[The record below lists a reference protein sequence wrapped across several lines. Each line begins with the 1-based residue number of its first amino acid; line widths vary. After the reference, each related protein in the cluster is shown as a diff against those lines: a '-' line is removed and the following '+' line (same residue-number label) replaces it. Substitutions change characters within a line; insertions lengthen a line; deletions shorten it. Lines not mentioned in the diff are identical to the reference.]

1 MRKPKTLGEVLAIV
15 GDRPLDQCFINGER
29 IRAVIY
35 NEKKGFLGFDNVG
48 SACLKLR
55 EDEQIIY

>member
-15 GDRPLDQCFINGER
+15 GDRPLDHCFINGER

-35 NEKKGFLGFDNVG
+35 NEQKGFLGFDNVG
-48 SACLKLR
+48 SASLELR